1 MERTIILA
9 SHGRFASGILDS
21 LELIFGKTHSI
32 LALDCYGTETFDLAK
47 SVQQLINDHQGQ
59 ELIII
64 TDLFGGSVNNEFLQ
78 YINRPNI
85 YLIAGLNLPLLIEI
99 ATKIETADSIV
110 ELIHQVLNDSK
121 EMIQFCMKVSKKNGR
136 RRILGGIG
144 NDYFNKS
151 RSSFIAWS
159 SRFFLDTINWGRLYF
174 DRK

>member
-99 ATKIETADSIV
+99 ATKIETADSRDYEV
-110 ELIHQVLNDSK
+110 GYSHQSHCKRHLKYHSHPK
-121 EMIQFCMKVSKKNGR
+121 
-136 RRILGGIG
+136 
-144 NDYFNKS
+144 
-151 RSSFIAWS
+151 
-159 SRFFLDTINWGRLYF
+159 RL
-174 DRK
+174 R